1 MNAPVQ
7 IGATRRRMS
16 HLVTPGGI
24 EVWLVSEHQL
34 PLVAMEFC
42 FRQGAVGD
50 DPSKPGTTTMLS
62 GLMDEGA
69 GPLDARAFHE
79 ALADRAIELRFD
91 AGFHWFQGSIKS
103 LTRHFDEA
111 TRLTRL
117 ALMETRLDAEPI
129 ERVRAQMLADVR
141 HGLNDPDVV
150 AQRAFHATAFGG
162 HPYAQPV
169 DGTVE
174 SLSTITRADLE
185 AARARIL
192 NRSGLVVAVVGDIDA
207 QTLAPLVDRMFA
219 DLPERPL
226 PLDAAAIRPNG
237 LGQILVRELDVPNT
251 TFVFGG
257 PGLLRK
263 DPDFAAAALVNH
275 VLGEGSF
282 TSRLWQEVRESRGLA
297 YSVRTRFQPLEGAPI
312 WTGYT
317 ATKNERAREALDVI
331 RSEIE
336 RMGRDG
342 PTAEELEAARTYLIG
357 AYGLRFDTST
367 KIANEIVNLV
377 VDGLGVDYIDRR
389 ETLLRAVTLDD
400 AKRVAHRLFG
410 QSPFL
415 TAAAGK
421 PVPLT

>member
-50 DPSKPGTTTMLS
+50 DPGKPGTTALLA

-91 AGFHWFQGSIKS
+91 AGFHWFQGSVKS

-141 HGLNDPDVV
+141 HGLNEPDVV

-174 SLSTITRADLE
+174 GLTAITRADLD

-192 NRSGLVVAVVGDIDA
+192 NRSGLVVAVVGDIEA
-207 QTLAPLVDRMFA
+207 ETLAPLIDRMFA
-219 DLPERPL
+219 DLPERTL
-226 PLDAAAIRPNG
+226 PLEAPPMKPQG
-237 LGQILVRELDVPNT
+237 LGQVLVRELDVPNT

-257 PGLLRK
+257 TGLLRR
-263 DPDFAAAALVNH
+263 DPDFAAATLVNH

-297 YSVRTRFQPLEGAPI
+297 YSVRTRFQPLQEAPI
-312 WTGYT
+312 WSGYT

-331 RSEIE
+331 RAEIE
-336 RMGRDG
+336 RMGREG
-342 PTAEELEAARTYLIG
+342 PTAEELEASRTYLIG

-367 KIANEIVNLV
+367 KIANEIVNLI
-377 VDGLGVDYIDRR
+377 VDGLGIDYIDRR
-389 ETLLRAVTLDD
+389 EALLRAVSIED
-400 AKRVAHRLFG
+400 AQRVAKRLFG
-410 QSPFL
+410 QGPFL

-421 PVPLT
+421 PVSLT